1 MTSSQLPVP
10 HRPNT
15 LDRPNAADWT
25 DTTDVVRVGLIDD
38 EPLIRAGLRT
48 ILESDPR
55 IIVVLEHGDGLGVV
69 PLVRGARCDVVLM
82 DVRMPGRS
90 GLDAIADLRAA
101 GVDARLVVLTT
112 FADSEY
118 LRRAVEI
125 SVDGY
130 VTKASAPADIIS
142 AVHTVNAGGA
152 ALSPVVAR
160 WLLDNTAVPLTRQST
175 AQARLSRLTPR
186 QRDVLSGIARGEDNA
201 QIARGLHL
209 SESTVK
215 GYVSEVL
222 QRLEV
227 ERRVHAAVLA
237 HQAGLI

>member
-1 MTSSQLPVP
+1 MMSPTAPDPNSPSLPEQP
-10 HRPNT
+10 QPSG
-15 LDRPNAADWT
+15 LI
-25 DTTDVVRVGLIDD
+25 RVALIDD
-38 EPLIRAGLRT
+38 EPLIRTGLRT

-55 IIVVLEHGDGLGVV
+55 ITVVLEHGDGLGVV

-82 DVRMPGRS
+82 DVRMPARS

-118 LRRAVEI
+118 LRRAIEI

-130 VTKASAPADIIS
+130 VTKASTPADIIS

-160 WLLDNTAVPLTRQST
+160 WLLDNTSVPLARKST
-175 AQARLSRLTPR
+175 AHAQVSRLTPR
-186 QRDVLSGIARGEDNA
+186 QLDVLTGVARGQDNA
-201 QIARGLHL
+201 QIARDLHL
-209 SESTVK
+209 SDATVK
-215 GYVSEVL
+215 GYVSEIL
-222 QRLEV
+222 RRLGV
-227 ERRVHAAVLA
+227 DRRIHAAVIA
-237 HQAGLI
+237 HQAELL